1 MKRDFTNTLIYFSKC
16 MFLLSLYCPNDEKD
30 TIWLEGMTGS
40 AWSTEVGLTSVGGA
54 AALLTWDV
62 AFSHSRTL
70 VSGRW
75 LSQTVFKVYRK
86 CIRFIL

>member
-1 MKRDFTNTLIYFSKC
+1 MARGDDRICLVYSSGADIC
-16 MFLLSLYCPNDEKD
+16 
-30 TIWLEGMTGS
+30 
-40 AWSTEVGLTSVGGA
+40 GGA

-62 AFSHSRTL
+62 AFSHFRTL